1 VSDYLL
7 TFASIVFVFFLPGLS
22 FARVFR
28 LRFANLAE
36 TAFYS
41 ISLSVALVVAIGFVL
56 GNTIGINTAT
66 VLAAYALVNTVGAIS
81 VIRELWILLSRRRGL
96 WQALSNYL
104 NRTHFKFLSGVL
116 VAVAIIAFN
125 WYPGIGT
132 HGIDMGE
139 HVFWAKTIIATGRLP
154 NYLSVEP
161 LDQAVKFTYGAHL
174 MLAQFFLLAGV
185 PIEEYTWIPSLIGS
199 IGVLVGVVLF
209 AFRVTGSRW
218 AGVVAGILYGSAYQP
233 GAYIERGNLPD
244 VVGYLLLVSTIYSI
258 LQVRKTP
265 SFSFALGLTTVS
277 VIACHQLATVILPT
291 TILFAIVFSYLR
303 SRSELAET
311 LRSIFAGRARLGFW
325 GAMLIL
331 AVVYAGTVTYVSAS
345 AASQLVT
352 GNWRI
357 YVPALYLD
365 PFAPGITLGLL
376 GIAGLLVILPRRT
389 VGSMLLLGWTSS
401 LIFLANALLIGI
413 PIPDPLRFLWRLSE
427 PFSIFGGIFVCFVI
441 TLVTRETPLAHW
453 LVRLPRR
460 WIRSAGA
467 LLMVAIIAIQIAGLV
482 APSLEGISDVWS
494 SPPRYRHVEAF
505 YQDDKQIG
513 QWLASNASPTAVT
526 ANDADVDSTATWV
539 QVYSMKLHFIY
550 RVDFAVIVAPAN
562 YVQIY
567 QSTKI
572 LYGSPSDAQVPM
584 IIQRY
589 NLTYVVAHTDEIPLF
604 SSSPWFCHTPVFQ
617 SGGSALFATRSC

>member
-1 VSDYLL
+1 
-7 TFASIVFVFFLPGLS
+7 
-22 FARVFR
+22 
-28 LRFANLAE
+28 
-36 TAFYS
+36 
-41 ISLSVALVVAIGFVL
+41 VL
-56 GNTIGINTAT
+56 GNSIGINIAT
-66 VLAAYALVNTVGAIS
+66 VLGAYILVGTLTVVS
-81 VIRELWILLSRRRGL
+81 LIRKLQILLFRRTGFR
-96 WQALSNYL
+96 QKLSKYL
-104 NRTHFKFLSGVL
+104 TRTHFMFLSGIL
-116 VAVAIIAFN
+116 VAVAITAFN

-174 MLAQFFLLAGV
+174 MLAQFFLLAGI
-185 PIEEYTWIPSLIGS
+185 PIEEYTWIPTLIGS
-199 IGVLVGVVLF
+199 VGILAGVALF

-218 AGVVAGILYGSAYQP
+218 AAVVAGILYGSAFQP

-244 VVGYLLLVSTIYSI
+244 VVGYLLLVSTLNAI
-258 LQVRKTP
+258 LRVRKTP
-265 SFSFALGLTTVS
+265 SFSFVLGLTTVS

-291 TILFAIVFSYLR
+291 TILFAVVFSYIR
-303 SRSELAET
+303 SHSELAET
-311 LRSIFAGRARLGFW
+311 LRSIFAGRARLSFW
-325 GAMLIL
+325 AAMLVL
-331 AVVYAGTVTYVSAS
+331 AVVYAGTETFVSAS
-345 AASQLVT
+345 AVSQLQT
-352 GNWRI
+352 GNWII
-357 YVPALYLD
+357 YVPAPYLD
-365 PFAPGITLGLL
+365 PFAAGITLGVL
-376 GIAGLLVILPRRT
+376 GIAGLIVILTRRT
-389 VGSMLLLGWTSS
+389 LGSMLLLGWIST
-401 LIFLANALLIGI
+401 LVFLANALLIGI

-427 PFSIFGGIFVCFVI
+427 PLSILGGIFTGFAI
-441 TLVTRETPLAHW
+441 TLLTRETPLGRP

-467 LLMVAIIAIQIAGLV
+467 LLMIAIIAVQMAGLV
-482 APSLEGISDVWS
+482 VPSLEGISDVWS
-494 SPPRYRHVEAF
+494 SPPRYRHLEAF

-513 QWLASNASPTAVT
+513 QWLASNASPTAVIT
-526 ANDADVDSTATWV
+526 NDANLDSTATWV

-572 LYGSPSDAQVPM
+572 LYNNPSDARVPI

-604 SSSPWFCHTPVFQ
+604 SSSPWFCHAPVFQ
-617 SGGSALFATRSC
+617 SGGSAIFATKSC

>member
-1 VSDYLL
+1 
-7 TFASIVFVFFLPGLS
+7 
-22 FARVFR
+22 
-28 LRFANLAE
+28 
-36 TAFYS
+36 
-41 ISLSVALVVAIGFVL
+41 
-56 GNTIGINTAT
+56 
-66 VLAAYALVNTVGAIS
+66 
-81 VIRELWILLSRRRGL
+81 
-96 WQALSNYL
+96 
-104 NRTHFKFLSGVL
+104 
-116 VAVAIIAFN
+116 
-125 WYPGIGT
+125 
-132 HGIDMGE
+132 
-139 HVFWAKTIIATGRLP
+139 
-154 NYLSVEP
+154 
-161 LDQAVKFTYGAHL
+161 
-174 MLAQFFLLAGV
+174 
-185 PIEEYTWIPSLIGS
+185 
-199 IGVLVGVVLF
+199 
-209 AFRVTGSRW
+209 
-218 AGVVAGILYGSAYQP
+218 
-233 GAYIERGNLPD
+233 
-244 VVGYLLLVSTIYSI
+244 
-258 LQVRKTP
+258 
-265 SFSFALGLTTVS
+265 
-277 VIACHQLATVILPT
+277 
-291 TILFAIVFSYLR
+291 
-303 SRSELAET
+303 
-311 LRSIFAGRARLGFW
+311 
-325 GAMLIL
+325 
-331 AVVYAGTVTYVSAS
+331 
-345 AASQLVT
+345 
-352 GNWRI
+352 
-357 YVPALYLD
+357 
-365 PFAPGITLGLL
+365 
-376 GIAGLLVILPRRT
+376 
-389 VGSMLLLGWTSS
+389 
-401 LIFLANALLIGI
+401 
-413 PIPDPLRFLWRLSE
+413 
-427 PFSIFGGIFVCFVI
+427 VCFVI

>member
-7 TFASIVFVFFLPGLS
+7 TIPSIILIFFLPGFS

-28 LRFANLAE
+28 VRFANLAE
-36 TAFYS
+36 TLFYS
-41 ISLSVALVVAIGFVL
+41 VSLSFALVVAIGFVL
-56 GNTIGINTAT
+56 GNTIGISTAT
-66 VLAAYALVNTVGAIS
+66 VLATYALVGTLGAIS
-81 VIRELWILLSRRRGL
+81 VIRELQILLFRRQDLRQNFSNYLTRTHLILLSGI
-96 WQALSNYL
+96 
-104 NRTHFKFLSGVL
+104 L
-116 VAVAIIAFN
+116 VAVAITAFN

-174 MLAQFFLLAGV
+174 ILAQFFLLAGI
-185 PIEEYTWIPSLIGS
+185 PIEEYTWIPTLIGS
-199 IGVLVGVVLF
+199 LGVLVGVVLF
-209 AFRVTGSRW
+209 ALRVTGSGW
-218 AGVVAGILYGSAYQP
+218 AAVVAGILYGSAYQP

-244 VVGYLLLVSTIYSI
+244 VVGYLLLVSTLNSI
-258 LQVRKTP
+258 LRVRKTP
-265 SFSFALGLTTVS
+265 SLSFALGLTTVS

-291 TILFAIVFSYLR
+291 TILFAIVFSYIR

-311 LRSIFAGRARLGFW
+311 LRSIFAGRARLCFW
-325 GAMLIL
+325 AVMLML
-331 AVVYAGTVTYVSAS
+331 AVVYAGTETFVSAS

-357 YVPALYLD
+357 YAPAPYLD
-365 PFAPGITLGLL
+365 PFAAGVTLGLL

-389 VGSMLLLGWTSS
+389 LGFMLLLGWISA

-427 PFSIFGGIFVCFVI
+427 PFSILGGIFACFVV
-441 TLVTRETPLAHW
+441 TLLARDTPLALP
-453 LVRLPRR
+453 LVRLQRR

-467 LLMVAIIAIQIAGLV
+467 LLMIAIIGVQMAGLV
-482 APSLEGISDVWS
+482 VPSLEGISDVWS
-494 SPPRYRHVEAF
+494 SPPRYRHIEAF
-505 YQDDKQIG
+505 YEDDKQIG
-513 QWLASNASPTAVT
+513 RWLALNASPTAVI
-526 ANDADVDSTATWV
+526 ANDADVDATATWV

-550 RVDFAVIVAPAN
+550 RVDFAAIVAPAN
-562 YVQIY
+562 YIQIY

-572 LYGSPSDAQVPM
+572 LYENPSDARVPL
-584 IIQRY
+584 IIQSY
-589 NLTYVVAHTDEIPLF
+589 NLTYVVAHTAELPLF
-604 SSSPWFCHTPVFQ
+604 SSSPYFCRTPTFQ
-617 SGGSALFATRSC
+617 SGGSALFATKAC